1 MEQQMDKST
10 VSKKFAE
17 LSSLQLL
24 LILLG
29 LAGLVYG
36 AYWYFILDGKLAQIA
51 KAEQT
56 IEKLDKDIA
65 LYRAQVAKLPEL
77 ERNLS
82 LRKKELYYAKTLLPE
97 DARALEM
104 LLSSFEKLGRDENVE
119 FILFQPGAEQIQ
131 EFYATRSVQLQI
143 SGTFHRL
150 VTYFDRLS
158 RLDRLV
164 TIQNITFSP
173 VSDFSPTEKY
183 LNTSLVLQVY
193 RALTEAEIKAR
204 EAQKS
209 QNKKKK

>member
-1 MEQQMDKST
+1 MDKTS

-17 LSSLQLL
+17 LSSVKLL

-29 LAGLVYG
+29 LGAAIYG
-36 AYWYFILDGKLAQIA
+36 AYWYFILDDKLIQITKAQQSI
-51 KAEQT
+51 EQ
-56 IEKLDKDIA
+56 LDKDIA

-77 ERNLS
+77 ERNLAA
-82 LRKKELYYAKTLLPE
+82 REKELYYAKTLLPE
-97 DARALEM
+97 DSRALEM

-131 EFYATRSVQLQI
+131 EFYATRTVQLQI

-150 VTYFDRLS
+150 VTYFDRLT

-164 TIQNITFSP
+164 TIQNVTFSP

-193 RALTEAEIKAR
+193 RALTDAEIAAR
-204 EAQKS
+204 EAQK
-209 QNKKKK
+209 QQKK

>member
-1 MEQQMDKST
+1 MDKSS

-17 LSSLQLL
+17 LSSVQLL
-24 LILLG
+24 LVLLG
-29 LAGLVYG
+29 LAGVVYG
-36 AYWYFILDGKLAQIA
+36 AYWYFILDDKLIQITKAQQ
-51 KAEQT
+51 E

-77 ERNLS
+77 ERS
-82 LRKKELYYAKTLLPE
+82 LALRNKELYYAKTLLPE

-150 VTYFDRLS
+150 VTYFDRLA

-164 TIQNITFSP
+164 TIQNVTFSP

-193 RALTEAEIKAR
+193 RALTEAEIAAR
-204 EAQKS
+204 EAQKKQS
-209 QNKKKK
+209 KKK

>member
-1 MEQQMDKST
+1 MLFRS

-17 LSSLQLL
+17 LSSAKLL

-29 LAGLVYG
+29 LGAVLYG
-36 AYWYFILDGKLAQIA
+36 AYWYFILDDKLIQIA
-51 KAEQT
+51 KAQQSIEQ
-56 IEKLDKDIA
+56 LDKDIA

-77 ERNLS
+77 ERSLS
-82 LRKKELYYAKTLLPE
+82 LRQKELYYAKTLLPE
-97 DARALEM
+97 DSRALEM

-131 EFYATRSVQLQI
+131 EFYATRTVQLQI

-150 VTYFDRLS
+150 VTYFDRLT

-193 RALTEAEIKAR
+193 RALTDAEIAAR
-204 EAQKS
+204 EAQK
-209 QNKKKK
+209 QQKK

>member
-1 MEQQMDKST
+1 MDKSSI
-10 VSKKFAE
+10 SKKFAE
-17 LSSLQLL
+17 LSSVQLL

-36 AYWYFILDGKLAQIA
+36 AYWYFILDAKLVQITKAQQ
-51 KAEQT
+51 E

-77 ERNLS
+77 ERS
-82 LRKKELYYAKTLLPE
+82 LALRNKELYYAKTLLPE
-97 DARALEM
+97 DSRALEM

-150 VTYFDRLS
+150 VTYFDRLA

-164 TIQNITFSP
+164 TIQNVTFSP

-193 RALTEAEIKAR
+193 RALTEAEIAAR
-204 EAQKS
+204 EAQKNQS
-209 QNKKKK
+209 KKKK

>member
-1 MEQQMDKST
+1 MDKSS
-10 VSKKFAE
+10 VSKKIAE
-17 LSSLQLL
+17 LSPLQLS
-24 LILLG
+24 LIVLG
-29 LAGLVYG
+29 LAISVYG
-36 AYWYFILDGKLAQIA
+36 LYWYFILDEKLIQIT

-56 IEKLDKDIA
+56 VAQLEKDIA
-65 LYRAQVAKLPEL
+65 LYRTQVANLPEL
-77 ERNLS
+77 ERNLA

-97 DARALEM
+97 DSRALEM

-131 EFYATRSVQLQI
+131 DFYATRTVQLQI

-164 TIQNITFSP
+164 SIQDINFTP

-204 EAQKS
+204 EEAKKQK
-209 QNKKKK
+209 K

>member
-1 MEQQMDKST
+1 MVRQMDKSSA
-10 VSKKFAE
+10 VKRFGE
-17 LSSLQLL
+17 LSTLHKL

-29 LAGLVYG
+29 VAVVIYG
-36 AYWYFILDGKLAQIA
+36 MYWYFFLD
-51 KAEQT
+51 
-56 IEKLDKDIA
+56 EKLIKITKANQEVVKLDQDIA
-65 LYRAQVAKLPEL
+65 RLRAQVANLPEL
-77 ERNLS
+77 ERS
-82 LRKKELYYAKTLLPE
+82 LDMRKKELYYAKTLLPE
-97 DARALEM
+97 DARALE
-104 LLSSFEKLGRDENVE
+104 LLLASFERLGRDENVE
-119 FILFQPGAEQIQ
+119 FILFQPGPENVQ

-183 LNTSLVLQVY
+183 LNVSLVLQVY

-204 EAQKS
+204 EAQK
-209 QNKKKK
+209 QK

>member
-1 MEQQMDKST
+1 MDKSS

-17 LSSLQLL
+17 LSSVQLL

-36 AYWYFILDGKLAQIA
+36 AYWYFILDDKLIQITKAQQ
-51 KAEQT
+51 E

-77 ERNLS
+77 ERS
-82 LRKKELYYAKTLLPE
+82 LTLRNKELDYAKTLLPE

-150 VTYFDRLS
+150 VTYFDRLA

-164 TIQNITFSP
+164 TIQNVTFSP

-193 RALTEAEIKAR
+193 RALTEAEIAAR
-204 EAQKS
+204 EAQKKQS
-209 QNKKKK
+209 KKK

>member
-1 MEQQMDKST
+1 MDKSS
-10 VSKKFAE
+10 VSKKIAE
-17 LSSLQLL
+17 LSPLQLS
-24 LILLG
+24 LIVLG
-29 LAGLVYG
+29 LAISVYG
-36 AYWYFILDGKLAQIA
+36 LYWYFILDEKLIQIT

-56 IEKLDKDIA
+56 VAQLDKDIA
-65 LYRAQVAKLPEL
+65 LYRTQVANLPEL
-77 ERNLS
+77 ERNLA

-97 DARALEM
+97 DSRALEM

-119 FILFQPGAEQIQ
+119 FILFQPGAEQIK
-131 EFYATRSVQLQI
+131 EFYATRTVQLQI

-164 TIQNITFSP
+164 SIQDIKFTP

-204 EAQKS
+204 EEAKKQK
-209 QNKKKK
+209 K

>member
-1 MEQQMDKST
+1 MDKSS

-17 LSSLQLL
+17 LSPLHLA
-24 LILLG
+24 LIVLG
-29 LAGLVYG
+29 LAVSVYG
-36 AYWYFILDGKLAQIA
+36 LYWYFILDDTLIQIT

-56 IEKLDKDIA
+56 VAQLEKDIA
-65 LYRAQVAKLPEL
+65 LYRTQVANLPEL
-77 ERNLS
+77 ERNLA

-97 DARALEM
+97 DSRALEM

-131 EFYATRSVQLQI
+131 DFYATRTVQLQI

-164 TIQNITFSP
+164 SIQDINFTP

-204 EAQKS
+204 EEAKKQK
-209 QNKKKK
+209 K

>member
-1 MEQQMDKST
+1 MERQMDKTS

-17 LSSLQLL
+17 LSSVKLL

-29 LAGLVYG
+29 LGAAIYG
-36 AYWYFILDGKLAQIA
+36 AYWYFILDDKLIQITKAQQSI
-51 KAEQT
+51 EQ
-56 IEKLDKDIA
+56 LDKDIA

-77 ERNLS
+77 ERNLAA
-82 LRKKELYYAKTLLPE
+82 REKELYYAKTLLPE
-97 DARALEM
+97 DSRALEM

-131 EFYATRSVQLQI
+131 EFYATRTVQLQI

-150 VTYFDRLS
+150 VTYFDRLT

-164 TIQNITFSP
+164 TIQNVTFSP

-193 RALTEAEIKAR
+193 RALTDAEIAAR
-204 EAQKS
+204 EAQK
-209 QNKKKK
+209 QQKK

>member
-1 MEQQMDKST
+1 MDKSSF
-10 VSKKFAE
+10 SKKFSE
-17 LSSLQLL
+17 LTSLQLV

-29 LAGLVYG
+29 LAISMYG
-36 AYWYFILDGKLAQIA
+36 AYWYFVFDDKLIQITKAQQSIA
-51 KAEQT
+51 Q
-56 IEKLDKDIA
+56 LDKDIA
-65 LYRAQVAKLPEL
+65 LFRIQVANLPDLQRKLG
-77 ERNLS
+77 

-97 DARALEM
+97 DSRALEM

-131 EFYATRSVQLQI
+131 EFYATRTIQLQI

-164 TIQNITFSP
+164 TIQNVTFTP

-204 EAQKS
+204 EAQK
-209 QNKKKK
+209 QKK

>member
-1 MEQQMDKST
+1 MDKSA
-10 VSKKFAE
+10 VSKKLGA
-17 LSSLQLL
+17 LSALQKF
-24 LILLG
+24 LIFLVLT
-29 LAGLVYG
+29 LAVYG
-36 AYWYFILDGKLAQIA
+36 GYWYFILDDKLIQITQA
-51 KAEQT
+51 KQE

-65 LYRAQVAKLPEL
+65 MFRAQVANLPEL
-77 ERNLS
+77 RRNLE

-104 LLSSFEKLGRDENVE
+104 LLSSFEQLGRDENVE
-119 FILFQPGAEQIQ
+119 FILFQPGAEQIH
-131 EFYATRSVQLQI
+131 EFYATRSIQLQI

-164 TIQNITFSP
+164 SIQNVTFSP

-183 LNTSLVLQVY
+183 LNTSLTLQVY

-204 EAQKS
+204 EAAKQA
-209 QNKKKK
+209 KK

>member
-1 MEQQMDKST
+1 MDKTS

-17 LSSLQLL
+17 LSSVKLL

-29 LAGLVYG
+29 LGAAIYG
-36 AYWYFILDGKLAQIA
+36 AYWYFILDGKLIEIT
-51 KAEQT
+51 KARQNIEQ
-56 IEKLDKDIA
+56 LDKDIA

-77 ERNLS
+77 ERS
-82 LRKKELYYAKTLLPE
+82 LALREKELYYAKTLLPE
-97 DARALEM
+97 DSRALEM

-131 EFYATRSVQLQI
+131 EFYATRTVQLQI

-150 VTYFDRLS
+150 VTYFDRLT

-193 RALTEAEIKAR
+193 RALTDAEIAAR
-204 EAQKS
+204 EAQK
-209 QNKKKK
+209 QQKK

>member
-1 MEQQMDKST
+1 MDKSA
-10 VSKKFAE
+10 VSKKLGA
-17 LSSLQLL
+17 LSALQKF
-24 LILLG
+24 LIFLVLT
-29 LAGLVYG
+29 LAVYG
-36 AYWYFILDGKLAQIA
+36 VYWYFILDDKLIQIA
-51 KAEQT
+51 KAKQE

-65 LYRAQVAKLPEL
+65 MFRAQVANLPEL
-77 ERNLS
+77 RRSLE

-104 LLSSFEKLGRDENVE
+104 LLSSFEQLGRDENVE
-119 FILFQPGAEQIQ
+119 FILFQPGAEQVQ
-131 EFYATRSVQLQI
+131 EFYATRSIQLQI

-164 TIQNITFSP
+164 SIQNVTFSP

-183 LNTSLVLQVY
+183 LNTSLTLQVY

-204 EAQKS
+204 EAAKQA
-209 QNKKKK
+209 KKK

>member
-1 MEQQMDKST
+1 MDKSS
-10 VSKKFAE
+10 VSKKIAE
-17 LSSLQLL
+17 LSPLQLS
-24 LILLG
+24 LIVLG
-29 LAGLVYG
+29 LAISVYG
-36 AYWYFILDGKLAQIA
+36 LYWYFILDEKLIQIT

-56 IEKLDKDIA
+56 VAQLEKDIA
-65 LYRAQVAKLPEL
+65 LYRTQVANLPEL
-77 ERNLS
+77 ERNLA

-97 DARALEM
+97 DSRALEM

-119 FILFQPGAEQIQ
+119 FILFQPGAEQMQ
-131 EFYATRSVQLQI
+131 EFYATRTVQLQL

-164 TIQNITFSP
+164 TIQDVNFTP

-204 EAQKS
+204 EEAKKQK
-209 QNKKKK
+209 K

>member
-1 MEQQMDKST
+1 MDKSSF
-10 VSKKFAE
+10 SKKFSE
-17 LSSLQLL
+17 LTSLQLI

-29 LAGLVYG
+29 LAISMYG
-36 AYWYFILDGKLAQIA
+36 GYWYFVLDDKLIQITKAQESIV
-51 KAEQT
+51 Q
-56 IEKLDKDIA
+56 LDKDIA
-65 LYRAQVAKLPEL
+65 LFRTQVANLPDLQRKLE
-77 ERNLS
+77 

-97 DARALEM
+97 DSRALEM

-131 EFYATRSVQLQI
+131 EFYATRTIQLQI

-164 TIQNITFSP
+164 TIQNVTFTP

-204 EAQKS
+204 EEQK
-209 QNKKKK
+209 QKK

>member
-1 MEQQMDKST
+1 MDKTS

-17 LSSLQLL
+17 LSSVKLL

-29 LAGLVYG
+29 LGAAIYG
-36 AYWYFILDGKLAQIA
+36 AYWYFILDDKLIQIA
-51 KAEQT
+51 KAQQSIEQ
-56 IEKLDKDIA
+56 LDKDIA

-77 ERNLS
+77 ERS
-82 LRKKELYYAKTLLPE
+82 LAAREKELYYAKTLLPE

-131 EFYATRSVQLQI
+131 EFYATRTVQLQI

-150 VTYFDRLS
+150 VTYFDRLT

-164 TIQNITFSP
+164 TIQNVTFSP

-193 RALTEAEIKAR
+193 RALTDAEIAAR
-204 EAQKS
+204 EAQK
-209 QNKKKK
+209 QQKK

>member
-1 MEQQMDKST
+1 MDKSS

-17 LSSLQLL
+17 LSSVQLL

-36 AYWYFILDGKLAQIA
+36 AYWYFILDAKLVQITKAQQ
-51 KAEQT
+51 E

-77 ERNLS
+77 ERS
-82 LRKKELYYAKTLLPE
+82 LALRNKELYYAKTLLPE
-97 DARALEM
+97 DSRALEM

-150 VTYFDRLS
+150 VTYFDRLA

-164 TIQNITFSP
+164 TIQNVTFSP

-193 RALTEAEIKAR
+193 RALTEAEIAAR
-204 EAQKS
+204 EAQKNQS
-209 QNKKKK
+209 KKKK

>member
-1 MEQQMDKST
+1 MDKSS
-10 VSKKFAE
+10 VSKKIAE
-17 LSSLQLL
+17 LSPLQLA
-24 LILLG
+24 LIVLG
-29 LAGLVYG
+29 LAVSVYG
-36 AYWYFILDGKLAQIA
+36 LYWYFILDEKLIQIT

-56 IEKLDKDIA
+56 VAQLDKDIA
-65 LYRAQVAKLPEL
+65 LYRTQVANLPEL
-77 ERNLS
+77 ERNLA

-97 DARALEM
+97 DSRALEM

-119 FILFQPGAEQIQ
+119 FILFQPGAEQIK
-131 EFYATRSVQLQI
+131 EFYATRTVQLQI

-164 TIQNITFSP
+164 TIQDIKFTP

-204 EAQKS
+204 EEAKKQK
-209 QNKKKK
+209 K

>member
-1 MEQQMDKST
+1 MEQQMDKTS

-17 LSSLQLL
+17 LSSVKLL

-29 LAGLVYG
+29 LGAAIYG
-36 AYWYFILDGKLAQIA
+36 AYWYFILDDKLIQITKAQQSI
-51 KAEQT
+51 EQ
-56 IEKLDKDIA
+56 LDKDIT
-65 LYRAQVAKLPEL
+65 LYRTQVAKLPEL
-77 ERNLS
+77 ERTLAA
-82 LRKKELYYAKTLLPE
+82 RETELYYAKTLLPE
-97 DARALEM
+97 DSRALEM

-131 EFYATRSVQLQI
+131 EFYATRTVQLQI

-150 VTYFDRLS
+150 VTYFDRLT

-164 TIQNITFSP
+164 TIQNVTFSP

-193 RALTEAEIKAR
+193 RALTDAEIAAR
-204 EAQKS
+204 EAQK
-209 QNKKKK
+209 QQKK

>member
-1 MEQQMDKST
+1 MDKSS
-10 VSKKFAE
+10 VSKKIAE
-17 LSSLQLL
+17 LSPLQLA
-24 LILLG
+24 LIVLG
-29 LAGLVYG
+29 LAVSVYG
-36 AYWYFILDGKLAQIA
+36 LYWYFILDEKLSQIT

-56 IEKLDKDIA
+56 VAQLEKDIA
-65 LYRAQVAKLPEL
+65 IYRTQVANLPEL

-97 DARALEM
+97 DSRALEM

-131 EFYATRSVQLQI
+131 DFYATRTVQLQI

-164 TIQNITFSP
+164 TIQDINFTP

-204 EAQKS
+204 EEAKKQK
-209 QNKKKK
+209 K

>member
-1 MEQQMDKST
+1 MEQQMDKSF

-17 LSSLQLL
+17 LSSVQLL

-36 AYWYFILDGKLAQIA
+36 AYWYFILDDKLIQITKAQQ
-51 KAEQT
+51 E

-77 ERNLS
+77 ERS
-82 LRKKELYYAKTLLPE
+82 L
-97 DARALEM
+97 ALRNKM

-131 EFYATRSVQLQI
+131 EFYATRNVQLQI

-150 VTYFDRLS
+150 VTYFDRLA

-164 TIQNITFSP
+164 TIQNVTFSP

-193 RALTEAEIKAR
+193 RALTEAEIAAR
-204 EAQKS
+204 EAQKKQS
-209 QNKKKK
+209 KKK